1 MAARKAT
8 ILPAVVL
15 ALVAASGFLSLS
27 STLFVPTGGEL
38 GRREA
43 LQSLAGVAAATVG
56 AQAAWADAYGS
67 KPWALSK
74 YAPRIIALKDDI
86 ASGNLKVLLERE
98 GTFKALNGYWM
109 FSPELYG
116 KKQALV
122 DNLFDAAEKDDKA
135 AVQKLYDE
143 YLSDEVLVQW
153 QAIKPRKQGHIMNV
167 ASALMTG
174 QDTFASKDGRGI

>member
-1 MAARKAT
+1 MARRSSLLSVA
-8 ILPAVVL
+8 LL
-15 ALVAASGFLSLS
+15 ACVGASAIVGFCGTSFLSGAA
-27 STLFVPTGGEL
+27 P

-43 LQSLAGVAAATVG
+43 LQGLAGAAAATFG

-74 YAPRIIALKDDI
+74 YAPRIIALKDEVEQ
-86 ASGNLKVLLERE
+86 GNLKNLLDRE

-116 KKQALV
+116 KKNALV
-122 DNLFDAAEKDDKA
+122 DNLFDAAEQGDKA
-135 AVQKLYDE
+135 KVKELYTE
-143 YLSDEVLVQW
+143 YLSDEVLTQW
-153 QAIKPRKQGHIMNV
+153 QSIKPRKQGHIMNV

-174 QDTFASKDGRGI
+174 QNTYASQDGRGI